1 MSQLP
6 HIILGIKYDATKIQ
20 ITNAYYNLAK
30 KYHPDKYKG
39 SSEYANRQFTII
51 KTAKDEMLNTNYKQ
65 KIINQTSNRS
75 FNNVPNRSFN
85 NVPNR
90 SFNNISNRSYNGA
103 NINVLNN
110 GTVLFS
116 GNFKPSQLTVEL
128 LNKLKNKN

>member
-65 KIINQTSNRS
+65 KIINQTTNRS
-75 FNNVPNRSFN
+75 FNKVPNRSY
-85 NVPNR
+85 
-90 SFNNISNRSYNGA
+90 NISNRG
-103 NINVLNN
+103 NINILNN

>member
-65 KIINQTSNRS
+65 KIINQTT
-75 FNNVPNRSFN
+75 NRSFN

-116 GNFKPSQLTVEL
+116 GNFKPSQLKVEL

>member
-65 KIINQTSNRS
+65 KIINQTT
-75 FNNVPNRSFN
+75 NRSFN

>member
-65 KIINQTSNRS
+65 KIINQTT
-75 FNNVPNRSFN
+75 NRSFN

-90 SFNNISNRSYNGA
+90 SFNNISNRA